1 VLETAVRCQTRTDD
15 EDGPDAVVEIAGY
28 PLTDNITS
36 LVCFRECLIGVHID
50 DFSQSL
56 LLVCGIQSYLGQ
68 PEKRSGPFRRL
79 W

>member
-1 VLETAVRCQTRTDD
+1 MLETVVRSQTRTDD
-15 EDGPDAVVEIAGY
+15 EDEPDAVVEIAGY
-28 PLTDNITS
+28 PLTDKIAG
-36 LVCFRECLIGVHID
+36 LVCFRECLVGVHID

-56 LLVCGIQSYLGQ
+56 LLVCGIQRYLAL